1 MKQAEN
7 ESLKTR
13 YELITNLSLVIR
25 SEIEIYQKFDS
36 LQIDVGRQIL
46 NISKM
51 PGPPVSCF
59 SKHMLLISAKRF
71 FGYLLS

>member
-7 ESLKTR
+7 ESLKNR
-13 YELITNLSLVIR
+13 YELIENLS
-25 SEIEIYQKFDS
+25 EIYQKFDS
-36 LQIDVGRQIL
+36 LRVDVGQQIH

-59 SKHMLLISAKRF
+59 SKHLLFISAKGFLVICLAR
-71 FGYLLS
+71 SS